1 MDIKE
6 KEALMAIGDQRV
18 KLDVPN
24 LSMDV
29 FIRPIRY
36 VDFFKLS
43 SEAKGDTEEERSENF
58 DLALC
63 AHSMVGNDDEPIFT
77 TEEYREF
84 IGKTHYTIAL
94 AIVKARNAV
103 NSFSELDSD
112 TKKK

>member
-36 VDFFKLS
+36 VDF
-43 SEAKGDTEEERSENF
+43 
-58 DLALC
+58 
-63 AHSMVGNDDEPIFT
+63 
-77 TEEYREF
+77 
-84 IGKTHYTIAL
+84 
-94 AIVKARNAV
+94 
-103 NSFSELDSD
+103 
-112 TKKK
+112 